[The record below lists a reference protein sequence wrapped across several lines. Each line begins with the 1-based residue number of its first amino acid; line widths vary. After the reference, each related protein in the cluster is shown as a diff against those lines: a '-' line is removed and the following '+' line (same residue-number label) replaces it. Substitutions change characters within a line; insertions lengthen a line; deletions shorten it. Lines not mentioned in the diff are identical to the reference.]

1 MGCCSIR
8 PYASCPQIGIVSV
21 NGHEAGDRV
30 RSPSFYGPHDS
41 GYGCEARSVVSD
53 TRSNRRLTGV

>member
-8 PYASCPQIGIVSV
+8 PYVSCPQIGIASV

-30 RSPSFYGPHDS
+30 RSPSFYGPNDS
-41 GYGCEARSVVSD
+41 G
-53 TRSNRRLTGV
+53 